1 MSDTNESQSDHGFDS
16 GHFRTILGHFPT
28 GVTVVTGMAPAADG
42 DDPQPVGFT
51 IGSFTSVSL
60 DPPLVGFL
68 PQLGSSTMDAIE
80 ASGSFCVNVLSD
92 QQSDLCWKF
101 AKSGTDDTRFI
112 GVDWHAAPSGSP
124 ILDRAV
130 AWIDCSVEETH
141 TMGDH
146 LFVLGRVGALD
157 ADADHDGAPPEP
169 LLFFKGTLGN
179 FNVAD

>member
-1 MSDTNESQSDHGFDS
+1 M
-16 GHFRTILGHFPT
+16 
-28 GVTVVTGMAPAADG
+28 G
-42 DDPQPVGFT
+42 DQPVGFT

-68 PQLGSSTMDAIE
+68 PMKDSATWAAMAE
-80 ASGSFCVNVLSD
+80 SGSFCVNVLSRD
-92 QQSDLCWKF
+92 QADLCWKF
-101 AKSGTDDTRFI
+101 AKSGTDDTRFS

-130 AWIDCSVEETH
+130 AWIDCSVEAVH

-157 ADADHDGAPPEP
+157 ADADHDGEPPVP
-169 LLFFKGTLGN
+169 LLFFKGSLGG
-179 FNVAD
+179 FEAAG